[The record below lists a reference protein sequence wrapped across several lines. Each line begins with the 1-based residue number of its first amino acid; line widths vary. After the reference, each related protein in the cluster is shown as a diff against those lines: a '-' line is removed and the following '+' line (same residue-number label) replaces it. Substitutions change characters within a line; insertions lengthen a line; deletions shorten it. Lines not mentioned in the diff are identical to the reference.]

1 MALTDKEQLVNC
13 VHTCLSSK
21 VVNAYSDIL
30 SPMAVEAVLKIID
43 IEQDT
48 NVDLNQIKIA
58 KKLGG
63 TVEETMLV
71 EGLCFSS

>member
-1 MALTDKEQLVNC
+1 MN
-13 VHTCLSSK
+13 TCLSSK
-21 VVNAYSDIL
+21 VVNSYSDIL
-30 SPMAVEAVLKIID
+30 SPMAVEAVMKIVD
-43 IEQDT
+43 IEKDD